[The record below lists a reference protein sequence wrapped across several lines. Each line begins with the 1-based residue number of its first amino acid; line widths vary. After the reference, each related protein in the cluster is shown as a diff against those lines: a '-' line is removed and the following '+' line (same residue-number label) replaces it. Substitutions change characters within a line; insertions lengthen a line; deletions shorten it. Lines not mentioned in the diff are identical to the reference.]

1 VVPVRRGYF
10 SSSSKAEGFILVLRR
25 CKMPLVHIYLKEG
38 KPDTYLQNLGDAI
51 HQALMETWELPKN
64 DKLQV
69 IHEKK
74 AEHFRIDHN
83 AYLEDEG
90 VQRTDDVVV
99 IQITTSPRT
108 IKQKQAFYRRLPELL
123 KESIG
128 LSPANV
134 FVNILMVDEED
145 WCLGL
150 GKMTLIEKLR

>member
-1 VVPVRRGYF
+1 
-10 SSSSKAEGFILVLRR
+10 
-25 CKMPLVHIYLKEG
+25 MPLVHIYLKEG
-38 KPDTYLQNLGDAI
+38 KPGSYLQDLGDAI
-51 HQALMETWELPKN
+51 HQALMETWEIPEN
-64 DKLQV
+64 DKLQI

-74 AEHFRIDHN
+74 IEHLRINRH

-90 VQRTDDVVV
+90 VQRTEDVVV

-134 FVNILMVDEED
+134 FVNIIMVDEED

-150 GKMTLIEKLR
+150 GKMTLIERLR

>member
-1 VVPVRRGYF
+1 
-10 SSSSKAEGFILVLRR
+10 
-25 CKMPLVHIYLKEG
+25 MPLVQIYLKEG
-38 KPDTYLQNLGDAI
+38 KSNSYLKDLGDAI
-51 HQALMETWELPKN
+51 HQALMETWELPEN

-74 AEHFRIDHN
+74 AEHLNINRH

-99 IQITTSPRT
+99 IQIATSPRT

-134 FVNILMVDEED
+134 FVNIIMVDEED